1 MRLCL
6 AIFLTI
12 HGVTD
17 GKSGYIYLPVIWVQM
32 AIGVMVAV
40 WDGYG
45 VEMLLL
51 RLLPGIAVFFV
62 SRISGERIGRG
73 DAWLLTATGL
83 YLGLWQQLCLW
94 CCASM
99 LSFLWTMWRMV
110 AGRVDKNKEI
120 VLAPFLWLGY
130 LGGLCVGWF

>member
-12 HGVTD
+12 HAVTD
-17 GKSGYIYLPVIWVQM
+17 GRNGYIYLPVIWVQM
-32 AIGVMVAV
+32 AIGVVAAV
-40 WDGYG
+40 WTGYG
-45 VEMLLL
+45 VEALFW
-51 RLLPGIAVFFV
+51 RLLPGIAVFFF

-73 DAWLLTATGL
+73 DAWLLTAAGL

-94 CCASM
+94 CGASV
-99 LSFLWTMWRMV
+99 LAFLWTMWRMV
-110 AGRVDKNKEI
+110 AGRVDKHTEI
-120 VLAPFLWLGY
+120 ALAPFLWLGY